1 MEELQKAFEE
11 QASALSGAMK
21 GVAIPPNQGV
31 QSGREKSARIGE
43 GAHRHRD
50 IDVLSVPT
58 SDLLTQ
64 FGISSETINFQKWY
78 SDNFDVTVDR
88 AGGKISIV
96 PKAGKLPPQRRTRA
110 TCHDVRKTDKSSGEI
125 QTRTK

>member
-43 GAHRHRD
+43 GAHPQGHRRPLCPD
-50 IDVLSVPT
+50 I
-58 SDLLTQ
+58 
-64 FGISSETINFQKWY
+64 
-78 SDNFDVTVDR
+78 
-88 AGGKISIV
+88 
-96 PKAGKLPPQRRTRA
+96 
-110 TCHDVRKTDKSSGEI
+110 
-125 QTRTK
+125 